1 MAYDLNMMGDRVEI
15 SALNNSLIS
24 PFYKGMPI
32 ASQGKTFNAL
42 LATKPHL
49 FQSDFQFPIA
59 ILREDALKNNLERMQ
74 NFCNAM
80 SVDISPHVK
89 TTMSPQI
96 AKMQLDQ
103 GAWGITVAN
112 FYQAGVFL
120 TYGFER
126 IIIANEILEISAI
139 RKIAIENKNPR
150 LQIIFYIDSWQGLHR
165 VQEALEDLPDGLIYL
180 FIEVGAEN
188 GRAGLRDLKELRS
201 LTQAVKKDSR
211 LHLLG
216 VSGFE
221 GIIPVADRSTTG
233 TATLRAFC
241 QKMVE
246 AGKIIS
252 DELGNP
258 EIILTAGGS
267 AYFDIAI
274 DELRKYGEHGHII
287 IRSGG
292 YVSHDHGGYE
302 LTYPFA
308 GQEVGKTFL
317 PAIEVWA
324 QVLSCPEPTCAILN
338 LGKRDVGNDAGEPI
352 PIKHVKSSAL
362 DVEPFHAVIDHLN
375 DQHGYLTLDTENDVS
390 VGDLVGLGIAHPCT
404 TFDKWRLLALVNES
418 YQVVDFVHTF
428 F

>member
-1 MAYDLNMMGDRVEI
+1 MAYDLKMVGERVEI
-15 SALNNSLIS
+15 STLNNLPIS

-32 ASQGKTFNAL
+32 AAQGKTFNDL
-42 LATKPHL
+42 LATKPNI
-49 FQSDFQFPIA
+49 FQSGFQFPLA
-59 ILREDALKNNLERMQ
+59 ILREDALKNNLKRMQ
-74 NFCNAM
+74 NFCNEM
-80 SVDISPHVK
+80 SIDISPHVK

-96 AKMQLDQ
+96 AKMQLDH

-126 IIIANEILEISAI
+126 IIIANEVLETSAI
-139 RKIAIENKNPR
+139 RKIAIENQNPKV
-150 LQIIFYIDSWQGLHR
+150 QIIFYIDSWQGLDR

-188 GRAGLRDLKELRS
+188 GRAGLRDLKELRP

-221 GIIPVADRSTTG
+221 GIIPVADRSTRG

-246 AGKIIS
+246 AGKIVS

-258 EIILTAGGS
+258 EVILTAGGS

-274 DELRKYGEHGHII
+274 DELRKYGKHGHII

-308 GQEVGKTFL
+308 GQEAGKTFL

-324 QVLSCPEPTCAILN
+324 QVLSCPEPFRAILN

-352 PIKHVKSSAL
+352 PIKHVKSTAL

-375 DQHGYLTLDTENDVS
+375 DQHAYLTLDAENDVS